1 MMYPRTLAIAEDD
14 LTFSTLLGEFFRQ
27 QGVDVT
33 VFNSADDLLVSETAY
48 GFDFY
53 LVDLDLPGVSGLDL
67 VRLLRRR
74 LQTGIIVITGS
85 SEPEVVDAVL
95 DAGTDMYVLKPATN
109 EEIGIAVR
117 AIVGR
122 NARTA
127 RATSTWRL
135 HARGRTLTTPSG
147 VSLTL
152 GDNDWTVMNAL
163 ADSSN
168 QTVSHAELCRLL
180 GREGSDEAAN
190 WLHATIYRLRRRAEA
205 ASSEPLPLQSQS
217 RVGYTFRAP
226 LLRS

>member
-1 MMYPRTLAIAEDD
+1 MYPRTLAIAEDD
-14 LTFSTLLGEFFRQ
+14 LTFATLLGEYFRQ

-33 VFNSADDLLVSETAY
+33 VFDSADDLLVAENAY
-48 GFDFY
+48 GFEFY

-74 LQTGIIVITGS
+74 LQTGIVVITGS
-85 SEPEVVDAVL
+85 SGPDVVDAVL
-95 DAGTDMYVLKPATN
+95 AAGADMYVVKPATH
-109 EEIGIAVR
+109 EEVGIAVR

-135 HARGRTLTTPSG
+135 QARARTLTTPSG

-152 GDNDWTVMNAL
+152 GDNDWAVMNAL

-180 GREGSDEAAN
+180 GRETSDEAAAN